1 MRDDKWLFAKLDEV
15 WDTFFSDVPQ
25 DNDVKIVWGRKARN
39 RLGSIK
45 QVVNPKSKAPL
56 ADTSALH
63 GQARNKQISNSK
75 NLKFNSNFK
84 FQISNSQD
92 HPTTIVTINSLFKD
106 EKIPEYVVTGTI
118 AHELAHYAHGF
129 HSPLE
134 QKFATPHAGGVVH
147 KEMDGRGLAE
157 VRKKQRRWLK
167 ENWREYVDEKLPR
180 KKAVRRKVIIRWR

>member
-1 MRDDKWLFAKLDEV
+1 MRDDKWLFAKLDEI
-15 WDTFFSDVPQ
+15 WDTYFSDVPQ

-45 QVVNPKSKAPL
+45 QTP
-56 ADTSALH
+56 
-63 GQARNKQISNSK
+63 NSK
-75 NLKFNSNFK
+75 LENLGLNRNSKFEIRNLKT
-84 FQISNSQD
+84 
-92 HPTTIVTINSLFKD
+92 HLTTIITINSLFKD

-157 VRKKQRRWLK
+157 VRKKQRHWLK

-180 KKAVRRKVIIRWR
+180 KTRTRRKVIIRWR

>member
-15 WDTFFSDVPQ
+15 WDTYFSDVPQ
-25 DNDVKIVWGRKARN
+25 DNDVQIVWGRKARI

-45 QVVNPKSKAPL
+45 QVP
-56 ADTSALH
+56 
-63 GQARNKQISNSK
+63 NSK
-75 NLKFNSNFK
+75 LEYSNLNQNSKFKIQNSK
-84 FQISNSQD
+84 T
-92 HPTTIVTINSLFKD
+92 HLTTIVTINSLFKD

-147 KEMDGRGLAE
+147 KEMDGRGLGA

-180 KKAVRRKVIIRWR
+180 KKAVHRKVIIRWR